1 MEKRQFTS
9 LKMGIVLV
17 ALALGVV
24 IFDACQ
30 DSAGDKHNESSVTG
44 GTAATP
50 RSNSQFEI

>member
-9 LKMGIVLV
+9 LKMGFVLV

-30 DSAGDKHNESSVTG
+30 DSAGNKHNESSVTG

-50 RSNSQFEI
+50 RSNS